1 MLSVHQVLVRPEEQD
16 KSRTIRLR
24 STIVAN
30 LNGKE
35 EINGQSEKGNIAIRK
50 QTRVNY
56 DSS

>member
-16 KSRTIRLR
+16 KSHTTKLR

-35 EINGQSEKGNIAIRK
+35 EMNGQSVKENIAIRK
-50 QTRVNY
+50 QVRVNY